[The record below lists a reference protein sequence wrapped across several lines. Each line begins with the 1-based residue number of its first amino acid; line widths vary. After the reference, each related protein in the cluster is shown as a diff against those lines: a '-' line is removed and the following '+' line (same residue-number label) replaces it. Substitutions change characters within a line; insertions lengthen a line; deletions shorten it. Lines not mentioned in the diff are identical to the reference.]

1 MSFNKF
7 LKTLLIFTILTF
19 SGTLL
24 AQEEALTAKDSLDL
38 VNLTSEFDLSKHYTP
53 DIKTVIL
60 QTESVEEA
68 DNTLAEYLTDNFPL
82 ISEKAINDIASK
94 KSVEPLSSSNSEGSY
109 NVEFYEVSYEVPI
122 NFFVDT
128 AKILWELNIPEF
140 KSRIYQLY
148 NGDTIYI
155 DTWNNVVGTAS
166 NKTYTGY
173 FEAFKLRN
181 WPSWK
186 DPEKGKEHL
195 PAKPPGPNNPLGL
208 FVVHYDENSLRYFH
222 GTNKNH
228 LLDNARRNLSHGC
241 VRNKNENIQK
251 MKEFIIEKVVK
262 ADDLTYWLDSKKSME
277 YFLEEQDKFP
287 VRIIY
292 KTFNI
297 DVDDYGSYIEL
308 FDDIYG
314 YSNPSRISTQWNDVN
329 LITLTT
335 KANIIDEFRK
345 EIGMDISK
353 ENLDLIADYL
363 LNKTK
368 KHEKYYLKDL
378 MDKFMM
384 EH

>member
-1 MSFNKF
+1 MSLSSS
-7 LKTLLIFTILTF
+7 LKTLLIFIILTINGILF
-19 SGTLL
+19 
-24 AQEEALTAKDSLDL
+24 AQEETLTTKDSLDL
-38 VNLTSEFDLSKHYTP
+38 INLTNDFDLSEHYTP

-82 ISEKAINDIASK
+82 ISEKAINEIASK
-94 KSVEPLSSSNSEGSY
+94 KSVEPLNSSGSEETH

-173 FEAFKLRN
+173 FEAYKLRN

-186 DPEKGKEHL
+186 DPEKGKEDL

-222 GTNKNH
+222 GTNKNY
-228 LLDNARRNLSHGC
+228 LLDRPRRNLSHGC

-262 ADDLTYWLDSKKSME
+262 ADDLTSWLDSKRSME
-277 YFLEEQDKFP
+277 YFLEEQNKFP

-297 DVDDYGSYIEL
+297 DVDDYGPYIEL

-314 YSNPSRISTQWNDVN
+314 YSNPSRISTQWNNVN

-335 KANIIDEFRK
+335 KANIIKEFQD

-353 ENLDLIADYL
+353 ENLNFIADYL

-368 KHEKYYLKDL
+368 KYEKYYLKDL